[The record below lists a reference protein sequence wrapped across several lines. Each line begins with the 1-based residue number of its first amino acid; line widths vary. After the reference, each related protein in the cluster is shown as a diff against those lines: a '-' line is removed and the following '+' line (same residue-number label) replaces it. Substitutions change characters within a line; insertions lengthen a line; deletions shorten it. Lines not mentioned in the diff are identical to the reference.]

1 MRYHDRLR
9 QAKMKLDKY
18 LPTFLTKPFRQR
30 GISTAQWSR
39 IQAEIRE
46 AKILAARAL
55 IHQLASGEPLARL
68 SDAEFKVFSQFGDD
82 GIIQYLVRRLNVQ
95 PRTFVEFGVEN
106 YQEANTRFLLIND
119 NWRGLIMDGS
129 SSHMEAVRRED
140 IYWRYD
146 LTATTAFIHRDN
158 INGLIEQN
166 GFAGELGLLSI
177 DIDGNDY
184 WVWESLTC
192 VQPTIVVAEYS
203 SLFGS
208 QRAVTIPYDPNFI
221 RTQAHYSNLY
231 WGASLKALCV
241 LADRKG
247 YAFVACNSNG
257 NNAYFVLKERLAD
270 LRPLSCEE
278 GYVESRFRDS
288 RDARGNLTYV
298 SGDARRELIKDMPLV
313 DLESGQSI
321 RVEDLHKAGASY
333 PTAA

>member
-1 MRYHDRLR
+1 
-9 QAKMKLDKY
+9 MKLNKY
-18 LPTFLTKPFRQR
+18 LPACLTKPFRKR
-30 GISTAQWSR
+30 GLSTAQWSR
-39 IQAEIRE
+39 VQAEIRE

-55 IHQLASGEPLARL
+55 IHQLSGGEPLACL

-95 PRTFVEFGVEN
+95 PRTFVEFGVED
-106 YQEANTRFLLIND
+106 YQEANTRFLLVND

-129 SSHMEAVRRED
+129 SRHMEAVRRED
-140 IYWRYD
+140 MYWRYD
-146 LTATTAFIHRDN
+146 LTSAAAFINRDN
-158 INGLIEQN
+158 INSLIEKN

-184 WVWESLTC
+184 WVWENLTC
-192 VQPTIVVAEYS
+192 IQPTIVVAEYN

-208 QRAVTIPYDPNFI
+208 RRAVTIPYDANFI

-247 YAFVACNSNG
+247 YAFVTCNSHG

-270 LRPLSCEE
+270 LRPLSCEA

-298 SGDARRELIKDMPLV
+298 SGDSRRELIEDMPLV
-313 DLESGQSI
+313 DVESGETI
-321 RVEDLHKAGASY
+321 RVEDVDRAGASY